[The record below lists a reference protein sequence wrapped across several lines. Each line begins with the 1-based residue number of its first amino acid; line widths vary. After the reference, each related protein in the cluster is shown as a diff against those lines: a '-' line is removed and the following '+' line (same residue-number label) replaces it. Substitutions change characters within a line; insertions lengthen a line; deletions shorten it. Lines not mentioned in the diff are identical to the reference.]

1 MSEAE
6 KVEQLDR
13 RELLSQQF
21 DDAQQ
26 QVEATPAETVQP
38 AIQTPE
44 AEPQAEPPVWE
55 RPPASWKKDYHEVWQ
70 TADPKLKEY
79 AWQREE
85 EMKRGVE
92 PLLSKAQFADQIQ
105 QAIEPYQKNL
115 KTLGIEPPQAI
126 KALMDADNV
135 LRHGTPQ
142 QKAQMFASLSQ
153 QYGVNLQEIG
163 NLQQQP
169 VDPTV
174 SMLQNELYSVKNE
187 VMTWKQQQ
195 EAAQNQALL
204 SEIDSFAQKAEF
216 FEDARPTMIQL
227 LNSGMAQNLEDAYN
241 KALRLDESLSS
252 KLQQS
257 QQAQAEAAKREA
269 ANKAAKAAR
278 AAAVSVRSSTPGVN
292 MATKAQDRRSLL
304 AEQIESLSGRF

>member
-38 AIQTPE
+38 AIETPE

-105 QAIEPYQKNL
+105 QAIEPYQNNL
-115 KTLGIEPPQAI
+115 RTLGIEPPQAI

-292 MATKAQDRRSLL
+292 TATKAQDRRSLL

>member
-6 KVEQLDR
+6 KVEQIDR

-26 QVEATPAETVQP
+26 QVEATPAETVQQAP
-38 AIQTPE
+38 VNE
-44 AEPQAEPPVWE
+44 EPVEPPVWE

-70 TADPKLKEY
+70 TADPRLKEY

-92 PLLSKAQFADQIQ
+92 PLLTKAQFADQIQ
-105 QAIEPYQKNL
+105 QVIEPYQNNL
-115 KTLGIEPPQAI
+115 KTLGLEPPQAI
-126 KALMDADNV
+126 QALMNADNV
-135 LRHGTPQ
+135 LRNGTPQ
-142 QKAQMFASLSQ
+142 QKAQMFATLSQ
-153 QYGVNLQEIG
+153 QYGVNLSEIG
-163 NLQQQP
+163 TLQQQP

-204 SEIDSFAQKAEF
+204 SEIESFSQKAEF

-227 LNSGMAQNLEDAYN
+227 LNTGMAQNLEDAYN
-241 KALRLDESLSS
+241 KAIRLDESLFS
-252 KLQQS
+252 KIQQS

-269 ANKAAKAAR
+269 ANKAAKAAK

-292 MATKAQDRRSLL
+292 TATKAQDRRSLL
-304 AEQIESLSGRF
+304 AEQIDSLSERF

>member
-1 MSEAE
+1 MSD
-6 KVEQLDR
+6 EQLDR
-13 RELLSQQF
+13 KELLMQQF
-21 DDAQQ
+21 EAAEDAQP
-26 QVEATPAETVQP
+26 VVDITPAAPVS
-38 AIQTPE
+38 
-44 AEPQAEPPVWE
+44 AEPAPEPPVWE
-55 RPPASWKKDYHEVWQ
+55 RPPASWKKDYHEVWT

-85 EMKRGVE
+85 EMKKGVE

-105 QAIEPYQKNL
+105 QAIEPYQNNL
-115 KTLGIEPPQAI
+115 RTLGIAPPQAI

-142 QKAQMFASLSQ
+142 QKAQMFSTLSQ
-153 QYGVNLQEIG
+153 QYGVNLGEIS

-174 SMLQNELYSVKNE
+174 SMLQNELYSVRNE

-204 SEIDSFAQKAEF
+204 GEINTFAEKAEF

-227 LNSGMAQNLEDAYN
+227 LNSGMAQNLDDAYN
-241 KALRLDESLSS
+241 KALRLDEALSG

-257 QQAQAEAAKREA
+257 LQAKAEAAKRES

-292 MATKAQDRRSLL
+292 TATKAQDRRSLL
-304 AEQIESLSGRF
+304 AEQIDSLNERF

>member
-105 QAIEPYQKNL
+105 QAIEPYQNNL
-115 KTLGIEPPQAI
+115 RTLGIEPPQAI

-292 MATKAQDRRSLL
+292 TATKAQDRRSLL